1 MRTKITCAIVTLVIA
16 ISSTTYVD
24 AAPDKK
30 NPVSGQEVASLYSGK
45 TWIWSNGGS
54 YWGADGS
61 FEAVFDDA
69 VAVGKWY
76 ATTKGNVCYEARWKK
91 KSAND
96 GGVEVKRCWTHVRD
110 NQGVMWKLDP
120 ETNEWYRPQKEF
132 DERLKPGNQIKSE
145 VRKLRQQTG
154 L

>member
-1 MRTKITCAIVTLVIA
+1 MRTKIACAIIALVVSFS
-16 ISSTTYVD
+16 SSTYVA

-30 NPVSGQEVASLYSGK
+30 NPVSGQEVASLYGGK
-45 TWIWSNGGS
+45 TWIWTKGGS
-54 YWGADGS
+54 HWGADGS
-61 FEAVFDDA
+61 FEAVFDGA

-76 ATTKGNVCYEARWKK
+76 ATNKGNVCYEAVWKK
-91 KSAND
+91 GAND
-96 GGVEVKRCWTHVRD
+96 AGVQIKRCWLHVRD

-132 DERLKPGNQIKSE
+132 DERLKSGNQIRSE